1 MTMRMRDFSG
11 SPAVKTLPSRAAGAG
26 SIPSQGAKIPHTSWP
41 KNKNIKQK
49 EYCNK
54 FNKDF
59 KMVHIKKILKEE
71 KNKNESQN
79 SYAERRQ
86 TKKVH
91 TI

>member
-1 MTMRMRDFSG
+1 MKDFSG
-11 SPAVKTLPSRAAGAG
+11 SPAVKTLPFHAAGAG
-26 SIPSQGAKIPHTSWP
+26 SIPGQGAQIPHTTWP
-41 KNKNIKQK
+41 INKNIKQK

-59 KMVHIKKILKEE
+59 KMVHIKKNLKKE
-71 KNKNESQN
+71 KNESQN
-79 SYAERRQ
+79 NHVERRQ